1 MVTNVL
7 VLEIVMMIFYRI
19 FVTAVSSVLALCT
32 SGTAQSLDGECAL
45 HLTGPGRTS
54 FFDFNTN
61 TLRGGP
67 L

>member
-1 MVTNVL
+1 MVDNIL
-7 VLEIVMMIFYRI
+7 VLEIAMMICYRM
-19 FVTAVSSVLALCT
+19 FVTVSSVLTLCT
-32 SGTAQSLDGECAL
+32 FGTAQSLDGECAL

>member
-1 MVTNVL
+1 MIDNFL
-7 VLEIVMMIFYRI
+7 VLEISMMIFYRI
-19 FVTAVSSVLALCT
+19 FVTVSSVLALCT
-32 SGTAQSLDGECAL
+32 FGTSQSLDAECAL